1 MRGEGLMSVQARF
14 LEIFIV
20 TTLASFVLL
29 MLVYQIFTYRL
40 LRIVRRWDVFRMLPN
55 YRLFVVIPRD
65 LQLYIRDRLASGEL
79 TAWREIPLWSARPWY
94 QAVWHPQHLVPQVL
108 SSLVEDLVRLA
119 EARSVP
125 PARLLQS
132 VPYSGLW
139 HY

>member
-1 MRGEGLMSVQARF
+1 MSVQARF

-20 TTLASFVLL
+20 TTLGSFVLL
-29 MLVYQIFTYRL
+29 TLVYQIFTYRL

-94 QAVWHPQHLVPQVL
+94 QAVWHHQTFQI
-108 SSLVEDLVRLA
+108 VEG
-119 EARSVP
+119 
-125 PARLLQS
+125 PALGIGD
-132 VPYSGLW
+132 VD
-139 HY
+139 

>member
-1 MRGEGLMSVQARF
+1 MSVQARF

-20 TTLASFVLL
+20 TALGSFVLL
-29 MLVYQIFTYRL
+29 TLVYQIFTYRL

-94 QAVWHPQHLVPQVL
+94 
-108 SSLVEDLVRLA
+108 
-119 EARSVP
+119 
-125 PARLLQS
+125 
-132 VPYSGLW
+132 
-139 HY
+139 